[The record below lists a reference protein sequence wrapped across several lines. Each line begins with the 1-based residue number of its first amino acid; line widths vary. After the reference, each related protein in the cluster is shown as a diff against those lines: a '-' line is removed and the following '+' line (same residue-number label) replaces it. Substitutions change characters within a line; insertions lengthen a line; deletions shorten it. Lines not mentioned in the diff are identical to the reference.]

1 MIKLNP
7 FSTPEPGTA
16 LGRLMQQTH
25 TIQGAVV
32 KSLVEQGHRHVL
44 ENSRSLEQAL
54 FRPVRQRQE
63 SAPQEKGHQ
72 LQAWIHISRL
82 DNDLEVFDQ
91 ESRNLFASQPDAQT
105 GLQKI
110 AQRNEQLTTR
120 AEQRKALLNRRAEWT
135 AATPPRSSEL
145 DPITEPILLSAPLN
159 PVLLKQ
165 DLEKTLK
172 HVNALDE
179 EIASLDSVIKKQP
192 QPLSRVEED
201 IFIRRRNAMTEY
213 RNAWATGRLKS
224 SSQLKASLG
233 LSPMRKSLEQGL
245 ERSKQLA
252 LLDLTLHRQDR
263 LVETAH
269 LKGLDD
275 RFSPGAVKAA
285 REAIVNLRDAW
296 KNGSLDATSFEGI
309 NTVMFISKANNQRK
323 KLELA
328 AINNGYV
335 RLNTVPRT
343 QQAGSSQ
350 QPEPVNKLA
359 HRDSDM
365 HALNVATRQK
375 IEDDDIRHLLADLE
389 VGFLE
394 NYTNLLNNLV
404 LYTRRTE
411 AHGY

>member
-1 MIKLNP
+1 M
-7 FSTPEPGTA
+7 
-16 LGRLMQQTH
+16 
-25 TIQGAVV
+25 
-32 KSLVEQGHRHVL
+32 
-44 ENSRSLEQAL
+44 
-54 FRPVRQRQE
+54 
-63 SAPQEKGHQ
+63 
-72 LQAWIHISRL
+72 
-82 DNDLEVFDQ
+82 
-91 ESRNLFASQPDAQT
+91 
-105 GLQKI
+105 
-110 AQRNEQLTTR
+110 
-120 AEQRKALLNRRAEWT
+120 
-135 AATPPRSSEL
+135 
-145 DPITEPILLSAPLN
+145 SAPLN

-296 KNGSLDATSFEGI
+296 KNGSLDGTSFEGI

-359 HRDSDM
+359 HPDSDM